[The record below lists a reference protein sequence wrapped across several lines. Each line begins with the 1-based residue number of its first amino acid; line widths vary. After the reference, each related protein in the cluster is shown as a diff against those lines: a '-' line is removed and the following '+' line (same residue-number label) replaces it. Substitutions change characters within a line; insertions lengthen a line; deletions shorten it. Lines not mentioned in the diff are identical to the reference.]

1 MSNVQIALCLVALLA
16 TYALAAKLDEPVDS
30 TTEGTAQPAPAAC
43 RLQLRSPSAFDA
55 TASAPADLARRTRAA
70 C

>member
-16 TYALAAKLDEPVDS
+16 TYALAAKLDERVDS
-30 TTEGTAQPAPAAC
+30 PDEVAAQPAPAGC
-43 RLQLRSPSAFDA
+43 PLPLRTRSAFDA
-55 TASAPADLARRTRAA
+55 AASAPADLARRPRAA